1 MFLWSHYRLQE
12 VQGLGRG
19 DCWVSCKGWKQGQ
32 WRWFVHSRIAGE
44 AHRKWEQIWG
54 RCEGGIH
61 RIWQG
66 GRNQIRG
73 YPIWVVALHTAQKI
87 AQWRVSLSVLL
98 ASESLVLGTHEICC
112 YPLGWVGAESLS
124 HLLKRAPVW
133 VASIVLK
140 GYRSWVQGWRLDL
153 VWSGL
158 DFVKN
163 LKFIGM
169 SWNVWYVSLQVFRCM
184 DRYGLRYIMIH
195 VLYYLQLLSTPRGV
209 KVFFFC
215 DYTGRQVR
223 SGILSHVYTR
233 DFVCTR
239 FLRWKCFCEGTG
251 EGALTQQ
258 HTLRLTQHT
267 GHGSDTLIASFQAL
281 LSKAIF

>member
-12 VQGLGRG
+12 VQGLSWW
-19 DCWVSCKGWKQGQ
+19 DCWVSCKGWKHGQ

-54 RCEGGIH
+54 RCEGGSS
-61 RIWQG
+61 
-66 GRNQIRG
+66 NQIRG
-73 YPIWVVALHTAQKI
+73 YRIWVVGTAEKI
-87 AQWRVSLSVLL
+87 AWWWVSLSVL
-98 ASESLVLGTHEICC
+98 ASGSLVLGTHEICC

-158 DFVKN
+158 GFVKN

-195 VLYYLQLLSTPRGV
+195 VLYYFTTFV
-209 KVFFFC
+209 NA
-215 DYTGRQVR
+215 TGRQ
-223 SGILSHVYTR
+223 G
-233 DFVCTR
+233 FF
-239 FLRWKCFCEGTG
+239 FLWLHG
-251 EGALTQQ
+251 E
-258 HTLRLTQHT
+258 
-267 GHGSDTLIASFQAL
+267 AS
-281 LSKAIF
+281 